1 MYRSILKDNI
11 NKIHTTKLG
20 EKRIKENLS
29 KDNDVVEYCKRIIID
44 EKSEIIEQEK
54 NYYCKYNDIIITIN
68 KYTYTIIT
76 AHKSK

>member
-1 MYRSILKDNI
+1 MYKSILKENI

-20 EKRIKENLS
+20 VNRIKNNLTIN
-29 KDNDVVEYCKRIIID
+29 NDVVEYCKKIILD
-44 EKSEIIEQEK
+44 KKSKIIEQGK